1 MITVSIFIIL
11 YFFFES
17 YNILI
22 LADNDHT
29 EIVYP
34 IVFGVILAIYLVAVV
49 LVLIYLV
56 GQDSQTTRA
65 LVPWGIII
73 AGFASVLI
81 ALWVIL
87 YFAYFYHKD
96 YAYVTKYDSGEIGS
110 N

>member
-1 MITVSIFIIL
+1 M
-11 YFFFES
+11 Y
-17 YNILI
+17 
-22 LADNDHT
+22 
-29 EIVYP
+29 
-34 IVFGVILAIYLVAVV
+34 GVLLAIYLVAVV